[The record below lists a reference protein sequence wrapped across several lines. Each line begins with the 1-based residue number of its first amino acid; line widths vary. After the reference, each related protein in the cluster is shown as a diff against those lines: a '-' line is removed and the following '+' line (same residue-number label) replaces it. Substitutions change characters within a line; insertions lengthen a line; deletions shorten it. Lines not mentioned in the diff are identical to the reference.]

1 MESNRGN
8 KVGSWWLPLFL
19 SLLCFMIP
27 GHAAYS
33 HSEGKHGFSDETILR
48 EKGKVPLVKG
58 LYSLDYFVTTKSDM
72 ARAYFNQGLVLT
84 YGFDHADAEV
94 SFLEAAKLD
103 PECAMCYWGAAFV
116 LGPNINAPMD
126 NEAVP
131 KAYEYSRKALA
142 LMDKASDR
150 EQALI
155 QALAKRYG
163 QEPVTDRSSLDRRF
177 ADAMREVCSRYPE
190 DPTIAVLYAEA
201 LMDLHPWDYWTVDGK
216 PQAWT
221 PAIESI
227 LVKVM
232 ADHPRHP
239 HAHHLY
245 IHLLENSPFPEK
257 TVRSADRI
265 KDLVPAS
272 GHLVHMAG
280 HAYYA
285 AGLYHDCSEI
295 NERALEV
302 DKLLTSSFHTQGFYQ
317 LAYVPH
323 VLHFLLASYIMEGR
337 SEDAL
342 RAARTLAGSVDPSK
356 MRQPG
361 MGFLQHY
368 YVAPYTTL
376 VRFRL
381 WEDILNESSP
391 GEDLLY
397 PRAMWHYARGMAFA
411 RMERIEE
418 AKGELPMLKI
428 IAGKPELE
436 TVTVWDLNKVSS
448 LLDIAVA
455 VLAGE
460 ISASQGE
467 YDAAIAHLE
476 QGIALEEALTY
487 DEPPPW
493 YFPVR
498 QSLGAVLL
506 AAGRPAKAES
516 VYRTDLKKNSENPW
530 SLHGLAVSLRA
541 QGKTDLAMDAE
552 QRFRR
557 AWARADREMHLP

>member
-1 MESNRGN
+1 MKSDRGN
-8 KVGSWWLPLFL
+8 KIGSRWFLLVL
-19 SLLCFMIP
+19 SLLCLMVP
-27 GHAAYS
+27 GRAAHS
-33 HSEGKHGFSDETILR
+33 HGEGKHGSPDETIQR

-58 LYSLDYFVTTKSDM
+58 LYPLDTFITANSDM

-84 YGFDHADAEV
+84 YGFDHADAEA
-94 SFLEAAKLD
+94 SFLEAAALD

-126 NEAVP
+126 NDAVP
-131 KAYEYSRKALA
+131 KAYEFSRKALS

-150 EQALI
+150 ERALI
-155 QALAKRYG
+155 RALAKRYG
-163 QEPVTDRSSLDRRF
+163 QEPVKDRSSLDQGF
-177 ADAMREVCSRYPE
+177 AEAMRDVYRRYPK
-190 DPTIAVLYAEA
+190 DPDIDVLYAEA
-201 LMDLHPWDYWTVDGK
+201 LMDLHPWNYWTVDGK

-221 PAIESI
+221 PEIEAI
-227 LVKVM
+227 LVKVI

-257 TVRSADRI
+257 TIRSADMI

-285 AGLYHDCSEI
+285 AGFYHDCSEI

-323 VLHFLLASYIMEGR
+323 VLHFLLASYTMEGR

-342 RAARTLAGSVDPSK
+342 RAARKLAGGVDPSR
-356 MRQPG
+356 MRQG
-361 MGFLQHY
+361 GTGFLQHY

-381 WEDILNESSP
+381 WEDILSEVSP
-391 GEDLLY
+391 EEDLLY
-397 PRAMWHYARGMAFA
+397 PTAMWRYARGMAFTHK
-411 RMERIEE
+411 ERIEE
-418 AKGELPMLKI
+418 AKGELSRLRT
-428 IAGKPELE
+428 IAGKPEWK
-436 TVTVWDLNKVSS
+436 TVTIWDLKNASS
-448 LLDIAVA
+448 LVDIAVE

-460 ISASQGE
+460 LSASQGN
-467 YDAAIAHLE
+467 
-476 QGIALEEALTY
+476 TM
-487 DEPPPW
+487 
-493 YFPVR
+493 R
-498 QSLGAVLL
+498 QL
-506 AAGRPAKAES
+506 
-516 VYRTDLKKNSENPW
+516 RT
-530 SLHGLAVSLRA
+530 
-541 QGKTDLAMDAE
+541 
-552 QRFRR
+552 
-557 AWARADREMHLP
+557 